1 MKKANPKL
9 IITFACL
16 LVLLVGYYAFLSN
29 KEREAKEETALSVV
43 QETLSRNLQN
53 DYPPTPKEVIK
64 YYNEI
69 LKCFYNEGATEEEID
84 GLGQKARE
92 LYDAELLEANELGT
106 YIMRL
111 HQDIQD
117 YKENE
122 RRIVTAVVAASTNV
136 DYFEEDGSEFARITS
151 SYNIV
156 EGEGENNN
164 ITRQV
169 YLLRK
174 DKENHWKI
182 YGWEDVVNVEL
193 YQQQSQQS
201 ENAE

>member
-1 MKKANPKL
+1 MKKATPKL
-9 IITFACL
+9 IITFVVL
-16 LVLLVGYYAFLSN
+16 LVLLVGVYAFLAN
-29 KEREAKEETALSVV
+29 KDRETKEEEGLSAV

-69 LKCFYNEGATEEEID
+69 LKCFYNENASEEEID
-84 GLGQKARE
+84 DLGEKARE

-106 YIMRL
+106 YIMKL
-111 HQDIQD
+111 HEDIQD

-122 RRIVTAVVAASTNV
+122 RKIVTAAVASSTNV
-136 DYFEEDGSEFARITS
+136 DFFEEDGFEFARITCT
-151 SYNIV
+151 YNIV
-156 EGEGENNN
+156 EGEDSN

-174 DKENHWKI
+174 DENKQWKI
-182 YGWEDVVNVEL
+182 YGWEDIANVEL
-193 YQQQSQQS
+193 YQQ
-201 ENAE
+201 EETVK